1 MDWSRLKYLLK
12 SQAEKKVSL
21 EQEAELLQFLSD
33 QTNEASIKEMIKEVY
48 YNCGEEMEIDD
59 ALSKKIVHQIFLTH
73 ENCQTLNADGNE
85 KIFSFSKYRFGL
97 IAAAAVFFFG
107 ISIVAVRIFSAQDSK
122 KYNLY
127 NKVADV
133 SAPEA
138 NRATLTLANG
148 EKLYLDNMQDGR
160 LAVQGNTQLVKLAK
174 GHIAY
179 QKISGKS
186 PLHLQ
191 YNTLSNPRGSKVID
205 ILLSDGSR
213 IWINA
218 GSSITYPI
226 AFSGNERKVQIT
238 GELYFEIAHDDSKPF
253 IVTGGGVH
261 IEVLGT
267 HFNVNTYNDE
277 TNSKVTL
284 IQGKVKVVTRSNSVV
299 IKPGQQAIIT
309 TKNTLE
315 AGAIQVNYDADL
327 EQAIAWKN
335 GKFNFDNCDLNA
347 VLRQLARWY
356 DLQIS
361 YEGNISDKKFGGEIE
376 RSLNLSQILK
386 ILEKMNVRF
395 KLKDKQLIVS
405 SDK

>member
-1 MDWSRLKYLLK
+1 
-12 SQAEKKVSL
+12 
-21 EQEAELLQFLSD
+21 
-33 QTNEASIKEMIKEVY
+33 
-48 YNCGEEMEIDD
+48 
-59 ALSKKIVHQIFLTH
+59 
-73 ENCQTLNADGNE
+73 
-85 KIFSFSKYRFGL
+85 
-97 IAAAAVFFFG
+97 
-107 ISIVAVRIFSAQDSK
+107 
-122 KYNLY
+122 
-127 NKVADV
+127 
-133 SAPEA
+133 
-138 NRATLTLANG
+138 
-148 EKLYLDNMQDGR
+148 
-160 LAVQGNTQLVKLAK
+160 
-174 GHIAY
+174 
-179 QKISGKS
+179 
-186 PLHLQ
+186 
-191 YNTLSNPRGSKVID
+191 
-205 ILLSDGSR
+205 
-213 IWINA
+213 
-218 GSSITYPI
+218 
-226 AFSGNERKVQIT
+226 
-238 GELYFEIAHDDSKPF
+238 
-253 IVTGGGVH
+253 
-261 IEVLGT
+261 
-267 HFNVNTYNDE
+267 
-277 TNSKVTL
+277 VTL